1 MKNYDTLSE
10 AVNDLVSRGYVY
22 NFNLKN
28 DCIKCV
34 ENEIN
39 IHPEDFNIDEV
50 HRFEGNTDPGDE
62 NVLFAISSDKYN
74 IKGLLVNAFGMYAD
88 SFSSDLMS
96 KLNKH
101 SFK

>member
-28 DCIKCV
+28 DCITCV

-62 NVLFAISSDKYN
+62 NVLFAISSDKNN

-101 SFK
+101 

>member
-10 AVNDLVSRGYVY
+10 AVNDLLKRGYTH
-22 NFNLKN
+22 NFNLKS
-28 DCIKCV
+28 DSLTCV

-39 IHPEDFNIDEV
+39 IHPNDFDIDEV

-62 NVLFAISSDKYN
+62 NVLFAISSDKHK
-74 IKGLLVNAFGMYAD
+74 IKGLLVNAFGMYSD
-88 SFSSDLMS
+88 SISGELMD

-101 SFK
+101 